1 MAKLKYNYHSSKL
14 TDFTIRVLRATEKIP
29 VGQVITYESLA
40 KAIGMPKAARAVGNA
55 LNKNPFVPYV
65 PCHRVIKSDGSLG
78 GYGSGTKKKIEIL
91 RKEGVEFA
99 KNLKIKNFRKILEK
113 L

>member
-1 MAKLKYNYHSSKL
+1 MITNFQKKVYKILKRVPKGKVTTYKKIAKKLQTSS
-14 TDFTIRVLRATEKIP
+14 
-29 VGQVITYESLA
+29 
-40 KAIGMPKAARAVGNA
+40 RAVGNA

-78 GYGSGTKKKIEIL
+78 GYGSGTKKTIEIL